1 MRSLAIAGSILAV
14 GLPLAA
20 CTGMAESGGTNMA
33 ASASGSHQ
41 GEANQIPG
49 PTKND
54 INQGGIEGPSGSFWD
69 VYSRQS
75 EDGFAG
81 TEDAMNT
88 IDAYFKTDPADL
100 MGPDKFAEDVYH
112 GFDCHLSTVQ
122 GTGAQAVDCFDD
134 QNISIIAIPQA
145 G

>member
-1 MRSLAIAGSILAV
+1 MRGLAIAGSILAA
-14 GLPLAA
+14 GISLSA
-20 CTGMAESGGTNMA
+20 CTGMVDSGSTSMA

-54 INQGGIEGPSGSFWD
+54 IDQGGTQGPDGGFWE
-69 VYSRQS
+69 VYARQS
-75 EDGFAG
+75 DEGFAG
-81 TEDAMNT
+81 AEESMNT
-88 IDAYFKTDPADL
+88 INAYFNTDPAEL
-100 MGPDKFAEDVYH
+100 VGADKYAKDVYQ

-122 GTGAQAVDCFDD
+122 ETGAQAVDCFDD
-134 QNISIIAIPQA
+134 QNISIIATTQA